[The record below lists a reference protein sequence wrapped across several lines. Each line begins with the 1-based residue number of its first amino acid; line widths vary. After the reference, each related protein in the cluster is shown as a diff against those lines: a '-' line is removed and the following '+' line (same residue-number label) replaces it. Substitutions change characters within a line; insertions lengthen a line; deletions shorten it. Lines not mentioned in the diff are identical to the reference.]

1 MKKQYFGKD
10 KMNELN
16 AIYVV
21 AFTNDDD
28 VTRFTHI
35 MSDEYG
41 YENYTDVPEMFVD
54 DDNNFTWAIAYDIDD
69 GNDKKEFEQAY
80 KEVKKALRKKGVD

>member
-10 KMNELN
+10 KMNDWT

-28 VTRFTHI
+28 MTRFTQI

-41 YENYTDVPEMFVD
+41 YEHYTDVPEMFVD
-54 DDNNFTWAIAYDIDD
+54 DDNHFTWAIAYDIDD

-80 KEVKKALRKKGVD
+80 KEVKKALRKRS